1 MGKASEK
8 GTHTFAHIPI
18 RLAQSHRLE
27 SEVFVCEPRQVSVL
41 GGGERAGG
49 GIGRGL
55 VQPFSSARR
64 TCSEIQPVPPTLWL
78 LAN

>member
-41 GGGERAGG
+41 GGGGAGG
-49 GIGRGL
+49 GWNWPRSGPALFFGKEDVL
-55 VQPFSSARR
+55 
-64 TCSEIQPVPPTLWL
+64 
-78 LAN
+78 